1 MQRQRACAGKAERDK
16 RRGTQSKPS
25 VHPTVGSHGI
35 KSRVTKTRRRSGHK
49 INRRVTRTTLLLLER
64 QFGEHLAQAQEVGG
78 EVAAGDDERD
88 GHQNQD
94 DAADEAQRQRFAENE
109 YAYDHGRNR
118 FQRAENGGR
127 RRTDVLDGKRHATQ
141 RYDGGENGQSHEVA
155 PQIPLVGRRGHDALA
170 EIEPEQE
177 HERSEQQAV
186 KHEFERCDVLQGR
199 TVDTHDVNG
208 VRERRG
214 HDQPHTGQTERG
226 AVLPFVEKTDAA
238 QRQHDAEYGEP
249 GHFLFVADNHDER
262 DHDGIDEQQG
272 GGDAGRHVVVT
283 LKERERRDGEHDA
296 HERDGQELATLE
308 LEVAAAQL
316 DHQRQNGQREQ
327 VTEKQ
332 DRIRVEPRPV
342 ER

>member
-1 MQRQRACAGKAERDK
+1 M
-16 RRGTQSKPS
+16 
-25 VHPTVGSHGI
+25 
-35 KSRVTKTRRRSGHK
+35 
-49 INRRVTRTTLLLLER
+49 
-64 QFGEHLAQAQEVGG
+64 
-78 EVAAGDDERD
+78 
-88 GHQNQD
+88 
-94 DAADEAQRQRFAENE
+94 
-109 YAYDHGRNR
+109 
-118 FQRAENGGR
+118 
-127 RRTDVLDGKRHATQ
+127 
-141 RYDGGENGQSHEVA
+141 
-155 PQIPLVGRRGHDALA
+155 A

-186 KHEFERCDVLQGR
+186 EHEFERGDVLQGR

-214 HDQPHTGQTERG
+214 HDQPHAGQTERG

-249 GHFLFVADNHDER
+249 RYFLFVADNHDER

-283 LKERERRDGEHDA
+283 LKERERRDSEHDA
-296 HERDGQELATLE
+296 HERDGQELAALE

-316 DHQRQNGQREQ
+316 DHQRQDGQREQ

-342 ER
+342 ERQREERIEPVGGRRDGAQDITFGFGVHDGSVVGGYGFTISRRKRCKDKTFRRHVVHKPKAMRSASLLSIGLNIITA